1 MARALGMAT
10 RLGFVLSTAAA
21 MALVSPI
28 AHAGDAAAGAVV
40 FKQCAACHNIEKDGG
55 NGTLGPNIFGVVGR
69 KAASAPNFAYSGPFK
84 NSGIVWTEDK
94 LKQWVLAPQK
104 MVPGTKMLL
113 IHPLNAQQAD
123 DVVAYLNTKK

>member
-10 RLGFVLSTAAA
+10 RLGFVLSTVAAV
-21 MALVSPI
+21 ALVSSI

-55 NGTLGPNIFGVVGR
+55 NGTLGPNIYGVVGR
-69 KAASAPNFAYSGPFK
+69 KSASAPNFAYSASFK
-84 NSGIVWTEDK
+84 NSGIVWTDDK
-94 LKQWVLAPQK
+94 LKEWVLAPQK

-123 DVVAYLNTKK
+123 DVVAYLSTKK